1 MKKIFVILLL
11 CQWCKAQVYYSNT
24 YNVDN
29 YGAVSVKVIEHN
41 NKFNV
46 MGFGRY
52 LYKNWLPAQT
62 SIVQINI
69 NDGNDFQIKN
79 IENYPDSSY
88 NNPSF
93 DFIKTNSGFLMATSC
108 ADTLNNGGD
117 NRNDFLLTWLDN
129 DLNVVRRKLWGF
141 ANKDDFADKIATLP
155 NGDIIFLG
163 RSNVTDT
170 YGQCYLYRL
179 DSLGNIIWLT
189 TFGQIGREE
198 ISLDM
203 EIINNTIYISGAF
216 RTFGFPIYLKSFMY
230 KYNLQGV
237 QTGFKEYQNQTN
249 RDFNYPY
256 SLSNDNTNIY
266 LCGATGNNTSTD
278 SVYFNIIKVD
288 TMLNTIWEK
297 ELPSLK
303 QNNGFSFASLWD
315 NERKQ
320 LMTTAGYYDNTPIC
334 GLFAIDT
341 TGNIR
346 WQQEYY
352 TRTDAP
358 QYLYD
363 IQKTSDG
370 GYIMCGNALP
380 NETNPISSFWVI
392 KTDSVGCVVHCIT
405 GVDDI
410 SPPLEGLGEVKLYP
424 NPAHDFVNIEISPPQ
439 ERLGVGTNRNL
450 TLYNTEGKAVPANIR
465 WHHAANV
472 SSSQQETHEPKANA
486 LGDVWEQSSRGEVN
500 IQHLP
505 RGLYFVKIGNHTAT
519 FVKQ

>member
-1 MKKIFVILLL
+1 MRKFFMMLLL
-11 CQWCKAQVYYSNT
+11 CNLCNAQQPFNNIYKVSDYSAFGLKAFENNGNYQV
-24 YNVDN
+24 
-29 YGAVSVKVIEHN
+29 
-41 NKFNV
+41 F
-46 MGFGRY
+46 GFSRY
-52 LYKNWLPAQT
+52 VYKNWLMGQVSVVTIEKSNANNFT
-62 SIVQINI
+62 KLNIGNYIDSANSNTISDIIRASNSYIVAGMLN
-69 NDGNDFQIKN
+69 
-79 IENYPDSSY
+79 
-88 NNPSF
+88 
-93 DFIKTNSGFLMATSC
+93 
-108 ADTLNNGGD
+108 DTLNNGGD
-117 NRNDFLLTWLDN
+117 NRNDFLLTWLNN

-179 DSLGNIIWLT
+179 DSLGNIIWER

-341 TGNIR
+341 AGNIR

-370 GYIMCGNALP
+370 GYIMCGSAIP
-380 NETNPISSFWVI
+380 NTPNPTQDFWVI

-405 GVDDI
+405 GIDNI

-439 ERLGVGTNRNL
+439 ERLGVGTNRTL